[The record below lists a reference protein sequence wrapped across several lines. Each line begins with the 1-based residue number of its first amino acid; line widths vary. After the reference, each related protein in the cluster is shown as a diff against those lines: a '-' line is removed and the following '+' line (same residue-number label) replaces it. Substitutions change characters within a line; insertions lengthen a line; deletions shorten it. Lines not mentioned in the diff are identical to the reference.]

1 MQYMILILMLFS
13 DPNKYLNDAVVVEK
27 NGNEFLY
34 FKTEEECYG
43 HIGKNLHV
51 LKEFAVKQYPDGDA
65 IVKDFTCVTKDR
77 IDSLQRST

>member
-13 DPNKYLNDAVVVEK
+13 DPSKYINDAVVVEK

-34 FKTEEECYG
+34 FKTLEECYG

-51 LKEFAVKQYPDGDA
+51 LKEFAVKQSPEGDA
-65 IVKDFTCVTKDR
+65 TVKDFTCVTKDR

>member
-13 DPNKYLNDAVVVEK
+13 DPNKYLNDAIIVEK

-43 HIGKNLHV
+43 HINKNLDV
-51 LKEFAVKQYPDGDA
+51 LKKFA
-65 IVKDFTCVTKDR
+65 I
-77 IDSLQRST
+77 